1 MAGGSSGGGGR
12 QQRWWCGFRRV
23 PIPLQHQIRLHA
35 PSRGCVHTRCC
46 SRGSASKSSGAGRP
60 AAAAACLPAAADR
73 WAKPVSPAQLARP
86 RSNAARKVLE
96 PETLK
101 AASSSGGSAPRR
113 SAAVLAWS
121 RHTTMT
127 GSLHR
132 GARLSCKRGSSESIH
147 APRTSQLTNLR
158 TPEFFHAPEIAS
170 AYHTMFRQ

>member
-12 QQRWWCGFRRV
+12 LSGSK
-23 PIPLQHQIRLHA
+23 HQVRLHA

-60 AAAAACLPAAADR
+60 AAAGLPAAADR

-101 AASSSGGSAPRR
+101 AASPSGGSAPRR
-113 SAAVLAWS
+113 PAAVLAWS

-132 GARLSCKRGSSESIH
+132 GARLPCKRGSSESIH
-147 APRTSQLTNLR
+147 AP
-158 TPEFFHAPEIAS
+158 PAS
-170 AYHTMFRQ
+170 SATCVTRPGAAA